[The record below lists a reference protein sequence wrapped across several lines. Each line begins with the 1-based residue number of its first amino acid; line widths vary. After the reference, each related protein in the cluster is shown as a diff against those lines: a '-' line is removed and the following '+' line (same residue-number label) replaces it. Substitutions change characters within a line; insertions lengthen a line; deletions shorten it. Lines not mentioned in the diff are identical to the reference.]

1 MRFPTKCPTRL
12 NNTAF
17 SLISKR
23 ANYLKRPRE
32 IFFPLYRPFWLF
44 GKKFPN
50 TDLLD
55 RAPNWVST
63 TPFKWPHVSIFC
75 TVVIY
80 EYFLV
85 DQYRFY
91 STDLMHCFLTS
102 GDNGWLCIY
111 STIDLFSCDF
121 SWMKHFTRHFCLLQK
136 DKIYIY

>member
-1 MRFPTKCPTRL
+1 M
-12 NNTAF
+12 
-17 SLISKR
+17 
-23 ANYLKRPRE
+23 
-32 IFFPLYRPFWLF
+32 
-44 GKKFPN
+44 
-50 TDLLD
+50 
-55 RAPNWVST
+55 
-63 TPFKWPHVSIFC
+63 SIFC

-136 DKIYIY
+136 DKIYIYILDPINNLYFRITLFPDFSFSNVRLFRIFPSTFPYFAQVNQRFNHSYPTKLKKKKKKWIKKEKII